1 VESASVVLPLRFSFQ
16 PFKVSRHWP
25 KNVVAPSLRHHGSAK
40 SLPTRQQLI
49 LSSSY
54 GRVVCTHALH
64 ANYPMHLSSLKLAIL
79 TSCHVPFHA
88 ASHVACLRIDGPFA
102 RTGPGTW
109 GWDRRMFQEL
119 FGLFTNSATVDN
131 VVERL
136 GQVRALPSCPPPP
149 HWSSTL

>member
-1 VESASVVLPLRFSFQ
+1 MAAL
-16 PFKVSRHWP
+16 K
-25 KNVVAPSLRHHGSAK
+25 AC
-40 SLPTRQQLI
+40 QQGNN
-49 LSSSY
+49 SSY
-54 GRVVCTHALH
+54 LLAMEEWFV
-64 ANYPMHLSSLKLAIL
+64 PMRSMPIIPCIYQVLKLAIL

-102 RTGPGTW
+102 QTGPGTW

-149 HWSSTL
+149 SLVFHLVTIH